1 MAGGDMRE
9 TCVAAVR
16 RSNDFFSETERE
28 RERERESS
36 TIDYRL
42 LIIDYRLSA
51 INYQALENARAH
63 YVTEFTISPIRDN
76 FRILQ

>member
-28 RERERESS
+28 RERERE
-36 TIDYRL
+36 R
-42 LIIDYRLSA
+42 IIDYRLSA